1 MLGSCLFCITS
12 TVRPL
17 ILPSKD
23 GLLSSSTQFRQ
34 SYDPRLPYGVVSL
47 MLASNASVSRKCVPP
62 KFSDSG
68 IHVTSLQSNMESDV
82 YSRKNLYVNVV
93 LSGGT
98 NMFKRFER
106 MTKELTAS
114 FPFRLKIKV
123 VAPPDV
129 NMFTVGVKRFRH
141 AEVLFQTSFSQRY
154 PRHSFPEQ
162 HVRDVDIRKKLY
174 AECRAVDGAGHVS
187 IGL

>member
-1 MLGSCLFCITS
+1 
-12 TVRPL
+12 
-17 ILPSKD
+17 
-23 GLLSSSTQFRQ
+23 
-34 SYDPRLPYGVVSL
+34 
-47 MLASNASVSRKCVPP
+47 MLASNASVTRKCVPA
-62 KFSDSG
+62 KFSASR
-68 IHVTSLQSNMESDV
+68 IHVTSFQSNMESDV
-82 YSRKNLYVNVV
+82 YSRKNLFVNVV

-98 NMFKRFER
+98 CFKRFER

-114 FPFRLKIKV
+114 FPCRLKIKV

-162 HVRDVDIRKKLY
+162 HVRDVDIRKKLH
-174 AECRAVDGAGHVS
+174 AECRVVDGTAMFQQVVNA
-187 IGL
+187 